1 MLGVYKELQ
10 LLRFAS
16 PHTPCLSLAE
26 WEVQF
31 IAHMLQILF
40 VRQLTL
46 LTLLGKGGCNNHR
59 ESHRE
64 SVASGGKRFW
74 EGSILRPAV
83 TKTECNSEKNRLARN
98 GLVVVEE
105 NAESVPQNAPPK
117 VQKMVPL
124 HISRPTFCQ
133 SIKNSLHSNFPN
145 MEKQHLL

>member
-1 MLGVYKELQ
+1 M
-10 LLRFAS
+10 
-16 PHTPCLSLAE
+16 
-26 WEVQF
+26 
-31 IAHMLQILF
+31 
-40 VRQLTL
+40 
-46 LTLLGKGGCNNHR
+46 
-59 ESHRE
+59 
-64 SVASGGKRFW
+64 
-74 EGSILRPAV
+74 